1 MATRQ
6 FRELDT
12 RDPTIGQKISQSMK
26 GRAKTEQHKQHLPQ
40 SMKNYWATIPSQSSQ
55 KNAEDNNKDIT
66 NDKSEKSI

>member
-12 RDPTIGQKISQSMK
+12 LDPTIRQKISQSMK
-26 GRAKTEQHKQHLPQ
+26 GRAKTEQHKQHLSQ
-40 SMKNYWATIPSQSSQ
+40 SMKNYWATIPSQ

>member
-12 RDPTIGQKISQSMK
+12 LDPTIRQKISQSMK
-26 GRAKTEQHKQHLPQ
+26 GRAKTEQHKQHLSQ
-40 SMKNYWATIPSQSSQ
+40 SMKKYWATIPSQSSQ